1 MTTASIISI
10 LVDFLA
16 VALLLY
22 GFINEEKVIDFEMA
36 VRRIVIGNIRRYI
49 RIKNHKKAVARGEH
63 LHLHSNANGVNRK
76 ITEDTTATVA

>member
-22 GFINEEKVIDFEMA
+22 GFINEEKVIDFEMN
-36 VRRIVIGNIRRYI
+36 VKRIVIGNIRRYI

-63 LHLHSNANGVNRK
+63 LHLHLKNAILRFAFFK
-76 ITEDTTATVA
+76 

>member
-22 GFINEEKVIDFEMA
+22 GFINEEKVIDFEMT

-63 LHLHSNANGVNRK
+63 LHLHSNGANRR
-76 ITEDTTATVA
+76 IAEDTTATVA

>member
-1 MTTASIISI
+1 MTTASMISI

-16 VALLLY
+16 VSLLLY

-63 LHLHSNANGVNRK
+63 LHLHSNGANRR
-76 ITEDTTATVA
+76 IAEDSTATVA

>member
-22 GFINEEKVIDFEMA
+22 GFINEEKVIDFEMNIK
-36 VRRIVIGNIRRYI
+36 RIIVGNFRRYI
-49 RIKNHKKAVARGEH
+49 RIRNHKKAVARGEH
-63 LHLHSNANGVNRK
+63 LHLHSSSASVK
-76 ITEDTTATVA
+76 IAEDTTATVA

>member
-22 GFINEEKVIDFEMA
+22 GFINEEKVIDFEMN
-36 VRRIVIGNIRRYI
+36 VKRIIVGNIRRYI

-63 LHLHSNANGVNRK
+63 LHIHSNNANRR
-76 ITEDTTATVA
+76 ISEDTTATVA

>member
-22 GFINEEKVIDFEMA
+22 GFINEEKVIDFEMN
-36 VRRIVIGNIRRYI
+36 VKRIVIGNIRRYI
-49 RIKNHKKAVARGEH
+49 RIKNRKKAVARGEH
-63 LHLHSNANGVNRK
+63 LHLHSNNANCRLA
-76 ITEDTTATVA
+76 EDTTATVA

>member
-36 VRRIVIGNIRRYI
+36 LKRIIVGNFRRYI
-49 RIKNHKKAVARGEH
+49 RIRNRKKAVARGEH
-63 LHLHSNANGVNRK
+63 LHLYSNSENRRT
-76 ITEDTTATVA
+76 TENTTSTVA

>member
-49 RIKNHKKAVARGEH
+49 RIKNHKKAVAKGEH
-63 LHLHSNANGVNRK
+63 LHLHSNGANRR
-76 ITEDTTATVA
+76 IAEDSTATVA

>member
-16 VALLLY
+16 VALLIY
-22 GFINEEKVIDFEMA
+22 GFINEEKVIDFEMT

-49 RIKNHKKAVARGEH
+49 RIKNRKKAVARGEH
-63 LHLHSNANGVNRK
+63 LHLYSESANRR
-76 ITEDTTATVA
+76 ITGDTTSTVA

>member
-1 MTTASIISI
+1 MTTASMISI

-49 RIKNHKKAVARGEH
+49 RIKNHKKAVAKGEH
-63 LHLHSNANGVNRK
+63 LHLHSNGANRR
-76 ITEDTTATVA
+76 IAEDSTATVA

>member
-22 GFINEEKVIDFEMA
+22 GFINEEKVIDFEMN
-36 VRRIVIGNIRRYI
+36 VKRIVLGNIRRYI
-49 RIKNHKKAVARGEH
+49 RIKNHKKAVAKGEH
-63 LHLHSNANGVNRK
+63 LREVKNLAYVRSNRSN
-76 ITEDTTATVA
+76 VA